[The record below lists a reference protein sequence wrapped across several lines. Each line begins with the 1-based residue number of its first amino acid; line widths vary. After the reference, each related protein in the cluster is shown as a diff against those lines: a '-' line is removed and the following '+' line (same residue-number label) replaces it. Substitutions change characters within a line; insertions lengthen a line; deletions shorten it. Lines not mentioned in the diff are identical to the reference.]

1 MCKRKVTPD
10 IFKSP
15 GRLGATLA
23 TLAFLIILP
32 ARVAAQEIT
41 LVQDNAYPPYMS
53 ENDGKPA
60 GIYAVI
66 IEEAYQRLG
75 NDNLVLKAVPWTRA
89 TVLVENGHAQGL
101 VGSYFKPKD
110 RPWIRHW
117 SVSLYDEEVSVFCRR
132 GIARREWRYPD
143 DYKGLLFGN
152 VAGYRAPGERF
163 FEMVAAGDI
172 KLEEA
177 QTTEQNLSKL
187 VLGRIDCYVVERLA
201 TEMLIR
207 QKNYDNV
214 DIVGTASIE
223 PAYIGFSDK
232 WTGPEADAFLQEFD
246 RVLNAMKAD
255 GTIARIVAS
264 FSGS

>member
-1 MCKRKVTPD
+1 MYKRVTIRIWVAVFSIVSAWHLASGSPAEASD
-10 IFKSP
+10 I
-15 GRLGATLA
+15 
-23 TLAFLIILP
+23 I
-32 ARVAAQEIT
+32 

-53 ENDGKPA
+53 QTDGRPD

-66 IEEAYQRLG
+66 INEARKRLA
-75 NDNLVLKAVPWTRA
+75 NSNLVLQAAPWTRA
-89 TVLVENGHAQGL
+89 TVLVENGRAMGL
-101 VGSYFKPKD
+101 VGSYYKPQD

-117 SVSLYDEEVSVFCRR
+117 SVPLYDEEVSVFCRQ
-132 GIARREWRYPD
+132 GVARRDWKYPE

-152 VAGYRAPGERF
+152 VAGYRAPGPRF
-163 FEMVAAGDI
+163 FEMVEKGEI

-207 QKNYDNV
+207 EKGYDNV

-223 PAYIGFSDK
+223 PAYVGFSDK
-232 WTGPEADAFLQEFD
+232 WTGPEADAFIRDFD
-246 RVLNAMKAD
+246 LTLKTMKAD
-255 GTIARIVAS
+255 GTIDRIVAS
-264 FSGS
+264 FTGS